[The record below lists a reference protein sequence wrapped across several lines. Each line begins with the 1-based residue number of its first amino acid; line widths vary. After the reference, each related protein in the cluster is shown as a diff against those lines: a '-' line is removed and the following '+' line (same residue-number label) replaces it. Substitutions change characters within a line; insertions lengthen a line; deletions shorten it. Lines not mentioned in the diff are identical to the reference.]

1 MPVCL
6 NSRPSSYNPQPRA
19 TLDHGRPSTGC
30 EKHSGKTLTIALINN
45 MPDGALEATERQFLS
60 LLDAASDDIHICV
73 SFYSIPSVPR
83 GEFGARHIENGYSS
97 VEKLMERHVDGLIV
111 TGREPIASDL
121 AEEPYWES
129 FTNVLD
135 WARENT
141 YSTIWS
147 CLAAHAA
154 VYYLDRI
161 KRVKSSTKHCGV
173 FECSQL
179 RENPIISGTPSDYR
193 LPHSRWN
200 GLPENQLTA
209 SGYKVLTRS
218 HDSEVDLFIKDLN
231 SLFVFFQGHPEYEA
245 NTLMLEYRRDVG
257 RYLRLESENY
267 PSMPYGYFDHET
279 VLALTA
285 IKREADANPREEL
298 LNDVTSVLE
307 KIDINKTWS
316 ATAVQIYRNWLQE
329 ICIRRDKKLQA
340 GVDTTGIS
348 AQVVSEPFSIGGI
361 NSFPPIGLK
370 QPVKTQALPQLLSI
384 TR

>member
-6 NSRPSSYNPQPRA
+6 NSRPSNYSPTSRT
-19 TLDHGRPSTGC
+19 TLDRGKPSSPCGSN
-30 EKHSGKTLTIALINN
+30 SGKTLTIGLINN

-60 LLDAASDDIHICV
+60 LLDAASDDLNVCV

-83 GEFGARHIENGYSS
+83 GEFGARHIRTYYSS
-97 VEKLMERHVDGLIV
+97 VEKLMERHLDGLIV

-121 AEEPYWES
+121 AEEPYWET

-141 YSTIWS
+141 YSAIWS

-154 VYYLDRI
+154 VFYLDGI

-179 RENPIISGTPSDYR
+179 GEHAMISDTPVDYR

-200 GLPENQLTA
+200 GLPEDQLTGN
-209 SGYKVLTRS
+209 GYKVLTRS
-218 HDSEVDLFIKDLN
+218 HDSEVDSFIKDLK

-257 RYLRLESENY
+257 RYLRSETETY

-279 VLALTA
+279 VRALTA
-285 IKREADANPREEL
+285 IKREAEASRREEL
-298 LNDVTSVLE
+298 LNEVSNLLE
-307 KIDINKTWS
+307 KASIDNTWNT
-316 ATAVQIYRNWLQE
+316 TAVRIYRNWLQQ
-329 ICIRRDKKLQA
+329 ICMRRDKHLQT
-340 GVDTTGIS
+340 VDATGIN
-348 AQVVSEPFSIGGI
+348 AQIACEAFSIAGR
-361 NSFPPIGLK
+361 NSFQPIGL
-370 QPVKTQALPQLLSI
+370 QTPVKNQTLSQLLSI

>member
-6 NSRPSSYNPQPRA
+6 NSRPPSYSPKSRT
-19 TLDHGRPSTGC
+19 TLDHGRPSALC
-30 EKHSGKTLTIALINN
+30 ESSSQKTLTIGLINN

-60 LLDAASDDIHICV
+60 LLDAASDDIHVCV

-83 GEFGARHIENGYSS
+83 GEFGARHIRSCYSS

-141 YSTIWS
+141 YSAIWS

-154 VYYLDRI
+154 VYYLDGI

-179 RENPIISGTPSDYR
+179 GEHPMISETPADYR

-200 GLPENQLTA
+200 GLPENQLTG

-218 HDSEVDLFIKDLN
+218 HGSQVDSFIKDLK

-257 RYLRLESENY
+257 RYLRLETETY
-267 PSMPYGYFDHET
+267 PSIPYGYFDHET
-279 VLALTA
+279 VRALTA
-285 IKREADANPREEL
+285 LKREAEANPREEL
-298 LNDVTSVLE
+298 LHEVSTRLE
-307 KIDINKTWS
+307 KASIDNTWS
-316 ATAVQIYRNWLQE
+316 TTAVQIYRNWLQQ
-329 ICIRRDKKLQA
+329 ISMRRDKQLQTVA
-340 GVDTTGIS
+340 ATGIN
-348 AQVVSEPFSIGGI
+348 AQAACEAFSVAGR
-361 NSFPPIGLK
+361 NSFQPIGLQTPTK
-370 QPVKTQALPQLLSI
+370 NHALPQLLSI
-384 TR
+384 TH